1 MLQTLQGRRPLWRQL
16 PCLPRRTPV
25 AIAFFKRH
33 LESATACGLA
43 LWCMLSPATLWAT
56 DIQVLAV
63 FSDRAVLQIGDERTQ
78 LKIGESSSQGARLL
92 STDARMGRVRLQLDG
107 QEREF
112 SLGGRVGGSYQT
124 PRQASTRIYRD
135 SSGAYT
141 TTGSINGTAV
151 RFLIDTGA
159 SSVVISTSQAQR
171 LNLDYARGV
180 LTPVMTASGNTFG
193 YRIVLDHVVIGSIR
207 QHHVQALVLPGDS
220 PHIALLGMSFLNAL
234 NLRNESGA
242 LVLEQRY

>member
-1 MLQTLQGRRPLWRQL
+1 MD
-16 PCLPRRTPV
+16 V
-25 AIAFFKRH
+25 
-33 LESATACGLA
+33 
-43 LWCMLSPATLWAT
+43 
-56 DIQVLAV
+56 QVLAV
-63 FSDRAVLQIGDERTQ
+63 FSDRAVIQIGDERTQ
-78 LKIGESSSQGARLL
+78 LKIGESSTSGARLL
-92 STDARMGRVRLQLDG
+92 STDARMGRVRLLMDD

-112 SLGGRVGGSYQT
+112 TLGGRVGGAYQT

-151 RFLIDTGA
+151 RFLVDTGA
-159 SSVVISTSQAQR
+159 SSVVLSATQAQR
-171 LNLDYARGV
+171 LNIDYSRGV
-180 LTPVMTASGNTFG
+180 LTPVMTASGNTLG
-193 YRIVLDHVVIGSIR
+193 YRIVLDHVIIGSIR